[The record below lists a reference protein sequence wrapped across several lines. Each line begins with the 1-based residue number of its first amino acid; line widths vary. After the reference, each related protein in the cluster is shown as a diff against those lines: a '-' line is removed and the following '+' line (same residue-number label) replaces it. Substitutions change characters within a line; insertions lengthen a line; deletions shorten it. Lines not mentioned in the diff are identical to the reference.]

1 MHQYIW
7 VFSSVCCYCTELP
20 LASKPSQAKQ
30 SETASSNSSHHQN
43 SSTNYVHWL
52 HHRSSSLSFS
62 FVYLF
67 FTSGAVEH
75 TALCFLFFPF
85 TSFYRTN
92 ILHSLPHWNGVLA
105 QNFLSAFT
113 IRMQTAT
120 NMDIIYAYCNMN
132 TKTPMHRCIC
142 RSVCLCANV
151 RPSMNCLRV

>member
-1 MHQYIW
+1 MSTDCIIVLVRSHSLLFTF
-7 VFSSVCCYCTELP
+7 FS
-20 LASKPSQAKQ
+20 
-30 SETASSNSSHHQN
+30 
-43 SSTNYVHWL
+43 
-52 HHRSSSLSFS
+52 
-62 FVYLF
+62 
-67 FTSGAVEH
+67 TSGAVEH

-105 QNFLSAFT
+105 KNFLSAFT

-151 RPSMNCLRV
+151 RPSMNCLRSNFCAFSSGCTYFTLEIINILSSNRLCKI